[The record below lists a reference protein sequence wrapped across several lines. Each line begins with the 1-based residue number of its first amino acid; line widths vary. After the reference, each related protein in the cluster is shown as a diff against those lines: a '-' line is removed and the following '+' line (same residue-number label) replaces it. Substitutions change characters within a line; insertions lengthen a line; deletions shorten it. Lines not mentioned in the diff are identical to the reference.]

1 MLNFEKY
8 ADGLV
13 PAVVQDAKTRV
24 VLMVGFM
31 NRKALEKT
39 TSGGL
44 VTFFSRSRKTLWTKG
59 ETSGNFLKVSQILFD
74 CDEDT
79 ILIKATPT
87 GAVCHT
93 GAETCFDEKNS
104 SESPLFA
111 LERIILDRKANP
123 RPESYTSR
131 LLTGPLNKTAQKVGE
146 EAVEVVIEA
155 VNGTTDLLKEE
166 TADLVYHLL
175 VLLAAKNITLD
186 EVLEVLRLRRM
197 KEAGEK

>member
-13 PAVVQDAKTRV
+13 PAVVQDAATRV

-31 NRKALEKT
+31 NREALEKT

-59 ETSGNFLKVSQILFD
+59 ETSGNFLKVSEVLFD

-79 ILIKATPT
+79 ILIKATPS
-87 GAVCHT
+87 GGVCHT

-104 SESPLFA
+104 FDSPLHE
-111 LERIILDRKANP
+111 LERVILERKTNP
-123 RPESYTSR
+123 TTDSYTSQ
-131 LLTGPLNKTAQKVGE
+131 LLTGNLNKTAQKVGE

-155 VNGTTDLLKEE
+155 VNGTPDLLKEE
-166 TADLVYHLL
+166 TADLLYHLL
-175 VLLAAKNITLD
+175 VLLAAKNVTLD